1 MISAASDDEAITLM
15 GLHAGDYIPNA
26 RKLTPGGPDTITRAL
41 PVALKK
47 NSPKALAPGEFF
59 NGVTFIWN

>member
-1 MISAASDDEAITLM
+1 MISAASDDEAIPLM
-15 GLHAGDYIPNA
+15 GLHAGDYIPYA

-47 NSPKALAPGEFF
+47 THLKHWLQVSFSM
-59 NGVTFIWN
+59 V

>member
-47 NSPKALAPGEFF
+47 KNHLKHWLQVSFSM
-59 NGVTFIWN
+59 V

>member
-47 NSPKALAPGEFF
+47 KKL
-59 NGVTFIWN
+59 T